1 MPNNNLFDTDT
12 LYSATPLGA
21 KASAPVRC
29 LGKDF
34 KNEEER
40 RAFFCDELRK
50 QLPEL
55 RKLEGFPIGE
65 DEDIIALSDPPFY
78 TSCPN
83 PWLND
88 FIAEWEEEKKVLVAK
103 KKRKEGHEVHE
114 PYASDVSEGKNN
126 PIYNAHSYHTKVPHP
141 AIMRYIL
148 HYTQPGDI
156 VYDGFAGT
164 GMTGVAAQLC
174 DNPDLGLK
182 TRIESEF
189 INLGLKKPIW
199 GARKAICGDLSPIA
213 SFIAYNYNTP
223 VDVAA
228 FEHESQRILSEIE
241 SECGWMYETHHVDNS
256 VGSINF
262 TIWSDVFI
270 CPNCGGE
277 IVFWDAAI
285 EKNTGVILDDFPCPH
300 CDLMV
305 SKDPASPNSKSES
318 QQKRPKSKKLT
329 NAKITVFDRD
339 LDQPIICNLSV
350 PVLINY
356 TVKNKRYEKSPDTK
370 DLALLKKIDSF
381 NIPSWYPI
389 ERMPEGDEAR
399 RNDDAGVTHV
409 HRFHI
414 RSCLAGLAAF
424 WQKALAVPDGRTR
437 GSLLL
442 AASAANPNFSKLRR
456 FRADKKGGGPL
467 AGTLYIA
474 SLITPQNPID
484 SIRRNVEFVR
494 KAFSSAGFRNQ
505 NALTVVASATQLLQ
519 EPNSVDYIFTD
530 PPFGSNIMY
539 SELNFLWESWL
550 KVKTNNKPEAVE
562 DSVQGKT
569 LFDYQ
574 RLMERCFLEYCRV
587 LKPGRWMT
595 VEFSNTSAA
604 VWNGIQAAIQRAGF
618 VIANVAALDKQ
629 QGSFKAVTTPTA
641 VNQDLVISCYKP
653 SSDFDLK
660 FRTAST
666 DVSVWAFVEEH
677 LRHLPVCMLK
687 EKTTTAVIER
697 SPKILYDRL
706 ISFFLMRGLPI
717 PIDAA
722 DFHASLRAKFLERD
736 GMIFLSE
743 QAAEYEEQKR
753 KLGITKQIDFVFDVI
768 YSESDALA
776 WLKDRLAKKPQ
787 KYQDIQPEF
796 LKANAATRK
805 GEKEIELKTL
815 LDENFIE
822 LADSRYRCPDPS
834 EEKDREA
841 LRTKALLKE
850 FSHYLE
856 SANDP
861 KTKKLKEL
869 RVEALRAGFKACW
882 EKKDFASIVVLG
894 EKMPQN
900 LLLEDEQ
907 LLMFYDIAKDRA

>member
-1 MPNNNLFDTDT
+1 MPTNNLFDSDT
-12 LYSATPLGA
+12 LYSATPLGG
-21 KASAPVRC
+21 KASTPVRC

-34 KNEEER
+34 RNDEER
-40 RAFFCDELRK
+40 RAYFREELRK

-65 DEDIIALSDPPFY
+65 DDDIIALSDPPYY
-78 TSCPN
+78 TACPN

-88 FIAEWEEEKKVLVAK
+88 FIADWEEEKKVLVTK
-103 KKRKEGHEVHE
+103 KKRKEGQEVHE

-174 DNPDLGLK
+174 EKPDLELK

-189 INLGLKKPIW
+189 IDLGLKKPLW

-213 SFIAYNYNTP
+213 SFIAYNYVTP
-223 VDVAA
+223 ADIDV
-228 FEHESQRILSEIE
+228 FENEANRILAEVE
-241 SECGWMYETHHVDNS
+241 AEYGWMYETRNQDGVS
-256 VGSINF
+256 GKINY
-262 TIWSDVFI
+262 TVWSDVFI
-270 CPNCGGE
+270 CPDCGHE
-277 IVFWDAAI
+277 IVFWDSAVDK
-285 EKNTGVILDDFPCPH
+285 KNGEVREEFKCLH
-300 CDLMV
+300 CDKKQIKRGLKKSMITV
-305 SKDPASPNSKSES
+305 YDPILNASI
-318 QQKRPKSKKLT
+318 RKSKT
-329 NAKITVFDRD
+329 
-339 LDQPIICNLSV
+339 V
-350 PVLINY
+350 PVIINY
-356 TVKNKRYEKSPDTK
+356 TANGKRCEKTPDDF
-370 DLALLKKIDSF
+370 DLALIKKIEGMD
-381 NIPSWYPI
+381 IPYWYPT

-399 RNDDAGVTHV
+399 RNDDAGITHV
-409 HRFHI
+409 HHFYTKRNLIALSKYWQLAKDSFSVRFGFTAAN
-414 RSCLAGLAAF
+414 RYLSCMSKIGLNYYFHGGGGAINAGL
-424 WQKALAVPDGRTR
+424 L
-437 GSLLL
+437 
-442 AASAANPNFSKLRR
+442 
-456 FRADKKGGGPL
+456 
-467 AGTLYIA
+467 GTLYVPA
-474 SLITPQNPID
+474 LS
-484 SIRRNVEFVR
+484 VENSVIETFGTRQTKLARILSELRTEKFGQV
-494 KAFSSAGFRNQ
+494 
-505 NALTVVASATQLLQ
+505 ALCVNSASAVKANDSTM
-519 EPNSVDYIFTD
+519 DYIFTD
-530 PPFGSNIMY
+530 PPFGANIMY
-539 SELNFLWESWL
+539 SELSYLWENWL
-550 KVKTNNKPEAVE
+550 KVKTNNKLEAIE
-562 DSVQGKT
+562 NNAQKKT
-569 LFDYQ
+569 LSDYQ
-574 RLMERCFLEYCRV
+574 KLMEQCFIEYYRV

-604 VWNGIQAAIQRAGF
+604 VWNGIQAGIQRAGF

-641 VNQDLVISCYKP
+641 VKQDLVISCYKP
-653 SSDFDLK
+653 SNEFDKK
-660 FRTAST
+660 FRTSSS
-666 DVSVWAFVEEH
+666 DVSVWDFIEEH
-677 LRHLPVCMLK
+677 LHHLPVCVIK
-687 EKTTTAVIER
+687 EKKTTAVIER
-697 SPKILYDRL
+697 SPKILYDRV
-706 ISFFLMRGLPI
+706 ISFFLMRNLPI
-717 PIDAA
+717 PTDAA
-722 DFHASLRAKFLERD
+722 DFQVSLKAKFLERD
-736 GMIFLSE
+736 GMIFLAD

-753 KLGITKQIDFVFDVI
+753 KLGITKQIDFTFDVI

-776 WLKDRLAKKPQ
+776 WLKDRLANKPQ

-815 LDENFIE
+815 LEENFIE
-822 LADSRYRCPDPS
+822 LADGRYRCPDPS

-850 FSHYLE
+850 FNHYLE
-856 SANDP
+856 SANDA

-907 LLMFYDIAKDRA
+907 LLMFYDIAKDRV

>member
-1 MPNNNLFDTDT
+1 MPTDSLFDSDT

-34 KNEEER
+34 KNDEER
-40 RAFFCDELRK
+40 LAFFREELRTL
-50 QLPEL
+50 LPEL

-65 DEDIIALSDPPFY
+65 DDDIIALSDPPYY
-78 TSCPN
+78 TACPN

-88 FIAEWEEEKKVLVAK
+88 FIAEWEEDKKVLAAK
-103 KKRKEGHEVHE
+103 KKRKEGREVHE

-156 VYDGFAGT
+156 IYDGFAGT

-174 DNPDLGLK
+174 ENPNPELRN
-182 TRIESEF
+182 RIESEF
-189 INLGLKKPIW
+189 STLGLIKPIW
-199 GARKAICGDLSPIA
+199 GIRRSICSDLSPIA
-213 SFIAYNYNTP
+213 SFIASNYNTP
-223 VDVAA
+223 VDASV
-228 FEHESQRILSEIE
+228 FENYAESVLTEAE
-241 SECGWMYETHHVDNS
+241 KEFGWMYATNHS
-256 VGSINF
+256 KGIMGRINY
-262 TIWSDVFI
+262 TVWSDVFI
-270 CPNCGGE
+270 CPDCGGE
-277 IVFWDAAI
+277 IIFWDVAVDLQSGEIRDEFA
-285 EKNTGVILDDFPCPH
+285 CPH
-300 CDLMV
+300 CDKTQ
-305 SKDPASPNSKSES
+305 SKRSLSKAIITIYDHALKTSIH
-318 QQKRPKSKKLT
+318 Q
-329 NAKITVFDRD
+329 AKT
-339 LDQPIICNLSV
+339 V
-350 PVLINY
+350 PVFINY
-356 TVKNKRYEKSPDTK
+356 NVNGKRYEKKPD
-370 DLALLKKIDSF
+370 DHDIEVLKKIE
-381 NIPSWYPI
+381 NMEIPYWIPI
-389 ERMPEGDEAR
+389 DLMMGKGREWGDTWRSGYHEGI
-399 RNDDAGVTHV
+399 THV
-409 HRFHI
+409 HHFYQKRELIWLSRIFNSASKNPKAHW
-414 RSCLAGLAAF
+414 LAISIINT
-424 WQKALAVPDGRTR
+424 V
-437 GSLLL
+437 
-442 AASAANPNFSKLRR
+442 SKLYRYVPQKP
-456 FRADKKGGGPL
+456 DYNGQGGGIL
-467 AGTLYIA
+467 NGTLYVP
-474 SLITPQNPID
+474 SLIRSLSVWSCLDRSLP
-484 SIRRNVEFVR
+484 RLVR
-494 KAFSSAGFRNQ
+494 AFFCKSESP
-505 NALTVVASATQLLQ
+505 TLLQ
-519 EPNSVDYIFTD
+519 VSDASKCTLSDSSVDYIFTD

-539 SELNFLWESWL
+539 SELSYLWESWL
-550 KVKTNNKPEAVE
+550 KVKTNNKTEAIE
-562 DSVQGKT
+562 SNSQGKT
-569 LFDYQ
+569 LLDYQ
-574 RLMERCFLEYCRV
+574 KIMERCFKDYYRV
-587 LKPGRWMT
+587 LKPSCWMT

-641 VNQDLVISCYKP
+641 VKQDLVISCYKP
-653 SSDFDLK
+653 SNDFDMK
-660 FRTAST
+660 FRTSSS
-666 DVSVWAFVEEH
+666 DVSIWAFIEEH
-677 LRHLPVCMLK
+677 LRHLPIYVIK
-687 EKTTTAVIER
+687 EKKTTAVIER
-697 SPKILYDRL
+697 SPKILYDRV

-722 DFHASLRAKFLERD
+722 DFQISLKAKFIERD
-736 GMIFLSE
+736 GMIFLAD

-753 KLGITKQIDFVFDVI
+753 KLGITKQIDFIFDVI

-776 WLKDRLAKKPQ
+776 WLKDRLALKPQ

-796 LKANAATRK
+796 LKANTATRK

-850 FSHYLE
+850 FNHYLE
-856 SANDP
+856 SASDT

-869 RVEALRAGFKACW
+869 RVEALRAGFKVCW

-907 LLMFYDIAKDRA
+907 LLMFYDIARDRV